1 MEQRLLLEQ
10 AATKALKWLKSILDL
25 EHHSNEELARSLTDS
40 PLKVPCP
47 VSGAVLCLPPSSCWE
62 PFLEVLQ
69 AAALRLEQPMLQQA
83 WASAAAGPCPE
94 LPAAIKPPAKPALAC
109 LAALL
114 DRPGPG
120 HPLLP
125 LLQDSPAG
133 GLRER

>member
-47 VSGAVLCLPPSSCWE
+47 VGGAVLCLPSSSCWE

-83 WASAAAGPCPE
+83 
-94 LPAAIKPPAKPALAC
+94 
-109 LAALL
+109 
-114 DRPGPG
+114 
-120 HPLLP
+120 
-125 LLQDSPAG
+125 
-133 GLRER
+133 